1 LQPDERDAGY
11 LWDMLDAARSVR
23 EITSEA
29 TLHEYT
35 TIRVMHRAV
44 ERELEIIGEAAR
56 RVSEAFKDAHSEV
69 PWQKIIGQRNIL
81 AHEYGE
87 VIPERVWA
95 VATENVPTLIAQ
107 LEALL
112 PPPSGSEPGN

>member
-1 LQPDERDAGY
+1 LRPDERDAGY
-11 LWDMLDAARSVR
+11 LWDMLDGARSVR
-23 EITSEA
+23 DITSGA
-29 TLHEYT
+29 ALQEYT
-35 TIRVMHRAV
+35 RNRVMHRAV

-56 RVSEAFKDAHSEV
+56 RVSDAFRRAQPEV
-69 PWQKIIGQRNIL
+69 PWKKIIGQRNIL

-95 VATENVPTLIAQ
+95 VARENIPALIGQ

-112 PPPSGSEPGN
+112 PPPSDSEPEK